1 MDNSVIMKG
10 TTVNPILFAAVLAIG
25 LAGCATA
32 TDLPPAYALDAK
44 QPEGL
49 AIVSLALTG
58 KSLDRISG
66 FEYRIREVPP
76 RDEEAVVVTSR
87 YASARQHARSLLGG
101 SNQRQTEHRAIVK
114 ESNSAE
120 PLDIRDA
127 GRATGRLAALRLP
140 PGDYEF
146 HAWKASEPG
155 AFGEMEYG
163 PPRGFSYRFSIKPG
177 VATYIGRLSLNLSER
192 NTQRI
197 TVEDRRNDDLAI
209 LREKYPAIDIGQ
221 IVFGVEMLHQH

>member
-1 MDNSVIMKG
+1 M
-10 TTVNPILFAAVLAIG
+10 NPILFAAVLAIS
-25 LAGCATA
+25 LAGCAATA
-32 TDLPPAYALDAK
+32 DLSPAYALHEK

-49 AIVSLALTG
+49 AIVSLTLTG
-58 KSLDRISG
+58 KALDKMSG

-76 RDEEAVVVTSR
+76 RDEEAVVATSR
-87 YASARQHARSLLGG
+87 YASARQHARSLQDGG
-101 SNQRQTEHRAIVK
+101 SRRQTDHRAIVK
-114 ESNSAE
+114 EANGIE

-127 GRATGRLAALRLP
+127 TKTTGRLATLRLP

-146 HAWKASEPG
+146 HAWKASELN
-155 AFGEMEYG
+155 AYGETEYG
-163 PPRGFSYRFSIKPG
+163 PPRDFSYRFSIEPG

-221 IVFGVEMLHQH
+221 IVFGVGTLHP